1 LITGCGG
8 FIGSHLADFL
18 LDKGLAGFG
27 TDRQFNDALRHKK
40 ELTLFQCDIMDKKT
54 LEEVIHKVQPD
65 LVFHLAAQSL
75 VMPSWKDPEFTF
87 RINTFGTL
95 YLLDSIRS
103 VKINPI
109 IIVAGSSAEYG
120 TSQPDEIPIK
130 ETKELRPTS
139 PYGVSKVAE
148 DMLAYLYWNTYG
160 MKIIRVRPFFIIGP
174 RKESDVASSFA
185 CGIAEIET
193 GKRENLSVG
202 NLETV
207 RDFIDYRD
215 AIKALWLLTAKGTA
229 GDVYNVCSGK
239 GYRIKEILDKLL
251 KLTVKPIEIC
261 NDPELMRP
269 SDDPVVIGDNSRLL
283 SLGWKPEIPIEKTL
297 ADILD
302 YWRHRITKQES
313 IK

>member
-18 LDKGLAGFG
+18 LDKGLAVFG
-27 TDRQFNDALRHKK
+27 TDRQFSDNLSHKK
-40 ELTLFQCDIMDKKT
+40 GLTISQCDITNKKV
-54 LEEVIHKVQPD
+54 LEEVVHKVKPD

-75 VMPSWKDPEFTF
+75 VMPSWKDPESTF
-87 RINTFGTL
+87 KVNTFGTL
-95 YLLDSIRS
+95 YLLESIREA
-103 VKINPI
+103 KINPV

-120 TSQPDEIPIK
+120 TSRSDEIPIK

-148 DMLAYLYWNTYG
+148 DMLAYLYWTTYG
-160 MKIIRVRPFFIIGP
+160 MKIIRVRPFFVIGP
-174 RKESDVASSFA
+174 RKESDAASNFA
-185 CGIAEIET
+185 RGIAEIEA
-193 GKRENLSVG
+193 GKREKLSVG

-215 AIKALWLLTAKGTA
+215 AIKALWLLAEKGTA
-229 GDVYNVCSGK
+229 GEVYNLCSGK

-251 KLTVKPIEIC
+251 ALTVKPIEVYR
-261 NDPELMRP
+261 DPELMRP

-302 YWRHRITKQES
+302 YWRRQVIQ
-313 IK
+313 